1 MSFQVQSSHL
11 ALVQVAALFLLEVT
25 DVGCT
30 RVRLG
35 TIMGG
40 VPSCAVGVQP
50 AETVKL
56 CVAMTIE

>member
-1 MSFQVQSSHL
+1 MKSSHL
-11 ALVQVAALFLLEVT
+11 ELVQVAALFLLEVT
-25 DVGCT
+25 NVGYT

-40 VPSCAVGVQP
+40 VPFSAVCGQP
-50 AETVKL
+50 AETIEL

>member
-40 VPSCAVGVQP
+40 VPSCAVGV
-50 AETVKL
+50 
-56 CVAMTIE
+56 